1 MPIQLGKR
9 TATLSGA
16 ITIEEV
22 EPLAAWLRETRRPT
36 VNLRRCTLMHT
47 AILQALLSARAVVS
61 VSPANEFLRLWILPM
76 FDVVQPNREPPTPA
90 PQNSTDRTSQ

>member
-16 ITIEEV
+16 IRIEEV
-22 EPLAAWLRETRRPT
+22 EPLAAWLGEARRPT

-47 AILQALLSARAVVS
+47 AVLQALLAARAVVS
-61 VSPANEFLRLWILPM
+61 VPPADGFLRLWILPM
-76 FDVVQPNREPPTPA
+76 FDGVQPNKDPPAHAT
-90 PQNSTDRTSQ
+90 QHSTDRTPR